1 MPHSPLCCHWKS
13 SCFTWCLL
21 NTRYFQRFPVCN
33 TRYQEQAKKKLPSQ
47 TVHPHNSQ
55 SEVPPALSVSL
66 GSSQKLHHLSFSHS
80 PKCRFSRPYYL
91 WISLSAS
98 LRGAVW
104 WQRTVNLKY
113 QRPLDRICTLPPW
126 IRLRLWFI
134 VVTSFYFHVIG
145 SGWSHCF
152 VKPASSFPRVAL
164 VAFRLVKDW

>member
-1 MPHSPLCCHWKS
+1 MVSVKIPVIFSVFPSAKQGIRNKLKRS
-13 SCFTWCLL
+13 YLRKQFTLITPKVKFLL
-21 NTRYFQRFPVCN
+21 
-33 TRYQEQAKKKLPSQ
+33 RYQFHSA
-47 TVHPHNSQ
+47 VHKNYII
-55 SEVPPALSVSL
+55 SVSHTPQSAAL
-66 GSSQKLHHLSFSHS
+66 AG
-80 PKCRFSRPYYL
+80 PYYL

-104 WQRTVNLKY
+104 WQRTVNSKY